1 MKKILIV
8 EDELNMVNGLK
19 DNLEFEGYEVD
30 TAMEGSSGLQKIQQN
45 RYDLILLDVMLPEVS
60 GFDICKT
67 ARKEGINTPI
77 ILLTAKGEEIDK
89 VLGLELGADDY
100 ITKPF
105 SLRELLARIKTIL
118 RRAPIGKEGSVE
130 PEFIRIGNIKVNFKN
145 YQALEGTNEIKMSYK
160 EFGILHYLYMNAG
173 KIIQRDD
180 LMSDVWGIEYDI
192 STRTV
197 DNFILK
203 LRQKIEV
210 DPNNPKIILTVHG
223 IGIQDDFIVNLKF
236 GPPCTLYEE
245 RVSISYR
252 FYQYFHRLRRKLFP
266 FNENLPLYKAE
277 SIFSTCQI

>member
-1 MKKILIV
+1 MKKILII

-19 DNLEFEGYEVD
+19 DNLEFDGYEVEI
-30 TAMEGSSGLQKIQQN
+30 AMEGGSGLKRILGN
-45 RYDLILLDVMLPEVS
+45 KYDLILLDIMLPQIS
-60 GFDICKT
+60 GFDICK
-67 ARKEGINTPI
+67 AVRKEGINTPI
-77 ILLTAKGEEIDK
+77 VLLTAKGEEIDK

-105 SLRELLARIKTIL
+105 SLRELLARIKAIL
-118 RRAPIGKEGSVE
+118 RRVQNENEEGLE
-130 PEFIRIGNIKVNFKN
+130 PEFIPIGKIKVNFKN
-145 YQALEGTNEIKMSYK
+145 YLAFEGTNEIKMSYK
-160 EFGILHYLYMNAG
+160 EIGILHYLYMNAG

-223 IGIQDDFIVNLKF
+223 IG
-236 GPPCTLYEE
+236 
-245 RVSISYR
+245 
-252 FYQYFHRLRRKLFP
+252 
-266 FNENLPLYKAE
+266 YKM
-277 SIFSTCQI
+277 ILG